1 LREEEHED
9 IEHEEGAVQGCL
21 IDHAQTAMQELV
33 DVHQRN
39 LRQHN
44 DNDISTAY
52 NTLNTDQKRV
62 VDTVVE
68 QIGHAD
74 KPIRLFVSGQ
84 GGTGKSLVIDV
95 LNKLVSK
102 EYGRTS
108 TLPVVVAAL
117 TGLASKNIKGITIH
131 RVLNLPVEHG
141 KPANYNALNAEQLA
155 TLCATLRGLKLLVID
170 EISMVSSLTLLYIHM
185 RLTKVMSNND
195 LFGGIKCRFIRRSIT
210 AASSKGKPTIHS
222 SNVS

>member
-1 LREEEHED
+1 
-9 IEHEEGAVQGCL
+9 
-21 IDHAQTAMQELV
+21 
-33 DVHQRN
+33 
-39 LRQHN
+39 
-44 DNDISTAY
+44 
-52 NTLNTDQKRV
+52 
-62 VDTVVE
+62 VE
-68 QIGHAD
+68 QIGDAD

-95 LNKLVSK
+95 INKLVSK

-108 TLPVVVAAL
+108 TLLVVVAAP

-185 RLTKVMSNND
+185 RLTEVMSNND
-195 LFGGIKCRFIRRSIT
+195 LFGGLSVVFFADLLQVPPVKGNQPFIPVTFLEAKQRLGFV
-210 AASSKGKPTIHS
+210 ASVEVWQSLTYDELTINMRQSADEAYANLLSMVRVGTLTNEHYTLLS
-222 SNVS
+222 DRLI